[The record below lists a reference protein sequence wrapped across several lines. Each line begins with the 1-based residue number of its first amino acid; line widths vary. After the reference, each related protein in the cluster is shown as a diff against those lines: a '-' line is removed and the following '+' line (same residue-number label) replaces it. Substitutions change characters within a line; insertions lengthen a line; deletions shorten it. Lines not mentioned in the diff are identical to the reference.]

1 MGGESLLCICGYELA
16 PDDLVVKANTDSV
29 GLYCPNPN
37 CRLGLV
43 AIFQKVRNGK
53 KLRLVKIIEEFN
65 MLFIGTEELQI
76 RMKRL
81 ETMIEHK
88 LSSEN
93 IPSQVSGSLEIK

>member
-1 MGGESLLCICGYELA
+1 MGDESLRCICGYELA
-16 PDDLVVKANTDSV
+16 PDDLVLKANTDSV

-37 CRLGLV
+37 CRLGLI

-53 KLRLVKIIEEFN
+53 KLRLVKMIEEFN

-81 ETMIEHK
+81 ETMIAHK
-88 LSSEN
+88 LTSEN
-93 IPSQVSGSLEIK
+93 ILSQESGSLEIK